1 MWRLLAIVILAA
13 VLTGCNYITI
23 DEGQPANNPPE
34 ESAEEQE
41 ESIEESIEV
50 YTPEVIAEQL
60 EEEEDKSK
68 LKELMESLFQLDWRS
83 RKETGAEP
91 IQYLALGDSLT
102 RGIGDETGKYGYTKR
117 LAKAIEA
124 WPAVLEV
131 KLDNRGKNG
140 RRSDQLLTLIENGHY
155 DEELTEAD
163 LVTVTMGGNDVMK
176 IVKKDLF
183 SLKKEMF
190 DKEMVKFEGR
200 YRKIVEEIRKRN
212 SEVPIVLIGFYN
224 PFSIITDEYTPF
236 ETIIDEWNMTI
247 AQIASDDQNACFVP
261 TSDLF
266 ETNEEMV
273 YHTDFFH
280 PNASGYDRMTARIIQ
295 YMKVCDIE
303 EMSAGRIGFEE

>member
-1 MWRLLAIVILAA
+1 MWRLLASMLLAA
-13 VLTGCNYITI
+13 VLSGCSYITI
-23 DEGQPANNPPE
+23 DEEQQPANNLPE
-34 ESAEEQE
+34 EEQAEEGQE
-41 ESIEESIEV
+41 ERIEA
-50 YTPEVIAEQL
+50 YTPEEIAEQM
-60 EEEEDKSK
+60 EEVEEKSK
-68 LKELMESLFQLDWRS
+68 LKELMESVFQLEWGT
-83 RKETGAEP
+83 RKETGAQP

-102 RGIGDETGKYGYTKR
+102 RGIGDETGTYGYTKR
-117 LAKAIEA
+117 LSLAMEE
-124 WPAVLEV
+124 WPAITEV
-131 KLDNRGKNG
+131 ELDNRGKNG
-140 RRSDQLLTLIENGHY
+140 RRSDQLLSLVKKGHY
-155 DEELTEAD
+155 DEELKEAD

-176 IVKKDLF
+176 IVKKDIF

-190 DKEMVKFEGR
+190 DKEMIKFEGR
-200 YRKIVEEIRKRN
+200 YRKIIEEIRKKN
-212 SEVPIVLIGFYN
+212 SEVPIILIGFYN
-224 PFSIITDEYTPF
+224 PFSIVTDEYTPF

-247 AQIASDDQNACFVP
+247 AQIASDDNNACFVP

>member
-1 MWRLLAIVILAA
+1 MWRLLAIGILAA
-13 VLTGCNYITI
+13 VLSGCNYITI
-23 DEGQPANNPPE
+23 DEAQPANNPPE
-34 ESAEEQE
+34 ENVQEEE
-41 ESIEESIEV
+41 ESIET
-50 YTPEVIAEQL
+50 YTPEEIAEQI
-60 EEEEDKSK
+60 EEAEDKSK
-68 LKELMESLFQLDWRS
+68 LRELMESVFQLEWGS
-83 RKETGAEP
+83 RKETGAQP

-102 RGIGDETGKYGYTKR
+102 RGIGDETGKHGYTKR
-117 LAKAIEA
+117 LSQAIEE
-124 WPAVLEV
+124 WPAVSEV
-131 KLDNRGKNG
+131 VLDNRGKNG
-140 RRSDQLLTLIENGHY
+140 RRSDQLLALIKKGHY
-155 DEELTEAD
+155 DAELAEAD

-190 DKEMVKFEGR
+190 DKEMVKFEER

-247 AQIASDDQNACFVP
+247 AQIASNDQNACFVP

>member
-1 MWRLLAIVILAA
+1 MWRLLATAFLAA
-13 VLTGCNYITI
+13 ILSGCNYITI
-23 DEGQPANNPPE
+23 DEAQPANNPPDE
-34 ESAEEQE
+34 ESVEEQTE
-41 ESIEESIEV
+41 QIEV
-50 YTPEVIAEQL
+50 YTPEEIAEQL
-60 EEEEDKSK
+60 EEVEEKSK
-68 LKELMESLFQLDWRS
+68 LKELMESVFQLEWGT
-83 RKETGAEP
+83 RKETDAEP

-117 LAKAIEA
+117 LSKAIEE
-124 WPAVLEV
+124 WPAVSEV
-131 KLDNRGKNG
+131 ELDNRGKNG
-140 RRSDQLLTLIENGHY
+140 RRSDQLLSLVKKGHY
-155 DEELTEAD
+155 DEELAEAD

-190 DKEMVKFEGR
+190 DKEMLKFEKR

-212 SEVPIVLIGFYN
+212 SEVPIILIGFYN

-280 PNASGYDRMTARIIQ
+280 PNASGYDRMTTRIIQ

-303 EMSAGRIGFEE
+303 EMSTGRIGFEE

>member
-1 MWRLLAIVILAA
+1 MWRLLASMLLAA
-13 VLTGCNYITI
+13 VLSGCSYITI
-23 DEGQPANNPPE
+23 DEEQQPANNLPE
-34 ESAEEQE
+34 EEQAEEGQE
-41 ESIEESIEV
+41 ERIEA
-50 YTPEVIAEQL
+50 YTPEEIAEQM
-60 EEEEDKSK
+60 EEVEEKSK
-68 LKELMESLFQLDWRS
+68 LKELMESVFQLEWGT
-83 RKETGAEP
+83 RKETGAQP

-102 RGIGDETGKYGYTKR
+102 RGIGDETGTYGYTKR
-117 LAKAIEA
+117 LSLAMEE
-124 WPAVLEV
+124 WPAITEV
-131 KLDNRGKNG
+131 ELDNRGKNG
-140 RRSDQLLTLIENGHY
+140 RRSDQLLSLVKKGHY
-155 DEELTEAD
+155 DEELKEAD

-176 IVKKDLF
+176 IVKKDIF

-190 DKEMVKFEGR
+190 DKEMIKFEGR
-200 YRKIVEEIRKRN
+200 YRKIIEEIRKRN
-212 SEVPIVLIGFYN
+212 SEVPIILIGFYN
-224 PFSIITDEYTPF
+224 PFSIVTDEYTPF

-247 AQIASDDQNACFVP
+247 AQIASDDNNACFVP